1 MSLKYYGIYTAYG
14 PRVDLRGEGLGRYL
28 AAFLKGAEGHKN
40 VRFIV
45 ACPSWSK
52 ENLIKLCESEG
63 VDINGFDII
72 SPSGKPAILRIFEA
86 FGSLLRARPSRQ
98 LDFFNRLVASLSS
111 LVWRPVRWLAKKMT
125 GSRNWLTTLSI
136 VTVFLV
142 LSVFLI
148 PVVLIVLVCVF
159 LFRLWRVVAFIQE
172 RSLRNSKEP
181 APHTSKAPAL
191 RTSKEP
197 ALLRTSKEP
206 ATRSSIIDRI
216 YCTFKTIIRQFA
228 VPVSIHGFSRIMYSL
243 MEENETSLLLEQI
256 NSLKHVSAWYSP
268 TVFWPEFNQIAM
280 PRLMCVPDVV
290 FTHFPI
296 AFSNDRKTNHLMKNF
311 KKIESAI
318 NGCENFVTYS
328 QQVKWQ
334 TMVERYQ
341 TKPESVHLVRHAP
354 STLDQFV
361 SIKGFPNAAETSKN
375 FCKNLL
381 HTAMQKASN
390 PKYTSDFLNGSVR
403 YLFYASQFRPNKN
416 ILNLLRAYE
425 YLLRKRF
432 IGHKLILTGNLNM
445 VPDAKEF
452 VSQHHLENEV
462 LCLKRLSIIELAACY
477 KLADV
482 AVNPSLS
489 EGGCPFTFTEALS
502 VDTPV
507 VMSNIP
513 VTLEVLDDQN
523 LADIMFFDPFSW
535 QDIAE
540 RIEWAIHNREEL
552 LALQKPVYDVLSQ
565 RTWEDVVTEH
575 IEILQGISSDF
586 NQR

>member
-28 AAFLKGAEGHKN
+28 AAFLKGAEEHKN

-86 FGSLLRARPSRQ
+86 FESFLSTRPSKQ
-98 LDFFNRLVASLSS
+98 LDFFNRLVASLSAF
-111 LVWRPVRWLAKKMT
+111 VWRPVRRLAKKMT
-125 GSRNWLTTLSI
+125 GSRDWLTTLSI
-136 VTVFLV
+136 ATVFLV
-142 LSVFLI
+142 LSVLLI
-148 PVVLIVLVCVF
+148 PIILVILVCVF
-159 LFRLWRVVAFIQE
+159 LVRLPRVVMFFQ
-172 RSLRNSKEP
+172 EP
-181 APHTSKAPAL
+181 AQP
-191 RTSKEP
+191 TSKEP
-197 ALLRTSKEP
+197 A
-206 ATRSSIIDRI
+206 ARSSIIDRI
-216 YCTFKTIIRQFA
+216 YSTLKTIIRQFE
-228 VPVSIHGFSRIMYSL
+228 VPVSVHGFSRIMYSL
-243 MEENETSLLLEQI
+243 MEENETNLLLEQI

-268 TVFWPEFNQIAM
+268 TVFWPEFNQITM

-296 AFSNDRKTNHLMKNF
+296 AFSDDRNTSHLMKNF
-311 KKIESAI
+311 QKIESAI

-328 QQVKWQ
+328 EQIKWQ

-354 STLDQFV
+354 SVLDQFV

-375 FCKNLL
+375 YCKNLL
-381 HTAMQKASN
+381 YTAMQKASN
-390 PKYTSDFLNGSVR
+390 HEYTNEFLNGSVR

-452 VSQHHLENEV
+452 ISQHHLENEV

-513 VTLEVLDDQN
+513 VTLEVLDDPN

-540 RIEWAIHNREEL
+540 RIEWAIYNRDEL
-552 LALQKPVYDVLSQ
+552 LALQKPVYEVLSQ

-575 IEILQGISSDF
+575 IEILQGISSGIHPAIAV
-586 NQR
+586 QTVG